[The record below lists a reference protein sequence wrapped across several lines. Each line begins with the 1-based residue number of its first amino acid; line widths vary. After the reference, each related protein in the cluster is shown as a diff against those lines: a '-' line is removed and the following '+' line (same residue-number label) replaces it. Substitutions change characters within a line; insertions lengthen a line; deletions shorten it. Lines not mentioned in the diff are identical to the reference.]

1 MDWPVEEIMK
11 RHVVTAEPGESL
23 LEAECIMRLARI
35 RHLPVVRGGML
46 VGLIS
51 HRDVVEA
58 SIPPAQPATAADRAA
73 HLDAIPI
80 EQILKGEP
88 YTVESD
94 CPACD
99 AAQRMLHLKIG
110 CLPVVE
116 PEPGGLRLLG
126 LVTESDLLRR
136 AYVPG
141 FEGAS
146 D

>member
-1 MDWPVEEIMK
+1 
-11 RHVVTAEPGESL
+11 
-23 LEAECIMRLARI
+23 
-35 RHLPVVRGGML
+35 
-46 VGLIS
+46 
-51 HRDVVEA
+51 
-58 SIPPAQPATAADRAA
+58 
-73 HLDAIPI
+73 
-80 EQILKGEP
+80 
-88 YTVESD
+88 
-94 CPACD
+94 
-99 AAQRMLHLKIG
+99 MLHLKIG